1 MLLVQVEVVENMMI
15 ELDHGSG
22 VVDKLK
28 EEVNRETTKHMVRS
42 GRVSNVMIYAWQK
55 SGAF

>member
-1 MLLVQVEVVENMMI
+1 MSLLVAVMLLVQIEVVENMMI

-28 EEVNRETTKHMVRS
+28 EEVNRETTKHMVGEKADS
-42 GRVSNVMIYAWQK
+42 V
-55 SGAF
+55 